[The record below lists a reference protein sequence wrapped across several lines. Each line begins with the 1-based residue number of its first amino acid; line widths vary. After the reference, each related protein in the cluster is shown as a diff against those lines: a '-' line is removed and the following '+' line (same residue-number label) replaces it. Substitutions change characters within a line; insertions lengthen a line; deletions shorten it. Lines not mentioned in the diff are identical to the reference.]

1 MKDKNSKLSRLK
13 RLMAIYQIRLK
24 DQDPEDL
31 PGEDIK
37 LPVPEQEED
46 TEFRFFGELKFE

>member
-1 MKDKNSKLSRLK
+1 MKDKNPKLSILK

-37 LPVPEQEED
+37 LPVPEQEEERD
-46 TEFRFFGELKFE
+46 FRFFGELNFE